1 MANINLDQEELETIA
16 ESLEISPE
24 DVLLAMKYL
33 EKAKNR
39 KPGTGGKKWSELTE
53 EEKAKRLEYTKNYN
67 AVKTSRLNRVG
78 ALAKKHGVSI
88 EDFLTQ
94 LEA

>member
-1 MANINLDQEELETIA
+1 MANVNLDQDELATIA

-39 KPGTGGKKWSELTE
+39 KSGSGGKSWKELSA

-67 AVKTSRLNRVG
+67 AVKTSRLNRIA
-78 ALAKKHGVSI
+78 ALAKKHGQNV
-88 EDFLTQ
+88 EEFLTA